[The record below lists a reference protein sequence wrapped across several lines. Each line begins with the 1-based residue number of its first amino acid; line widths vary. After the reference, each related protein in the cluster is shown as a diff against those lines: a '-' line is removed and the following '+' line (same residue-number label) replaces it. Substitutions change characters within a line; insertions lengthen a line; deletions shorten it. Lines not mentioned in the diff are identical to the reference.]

1 MKQNYSLLFWLNT
14 SRMQLEKAAIYC
26 RITVNGKRAELSVK
40 RFIEPSKWIKT
51 AGMVKGSSEE
61 ARIINNQLDIIRTS
75 IYRIYVEQTSLGKFI
90 TSDLLKNEFLG
101 NTEKEKTFLEAFKY
115 HNDQMKELIGVDV
128 VKSTHTKFETVYKK
142 CSDFLKKR
150 IKRSD
155 VYLKELDYKFIT
167 DFEHYLKTEGIAHN
181 TAMKYIRNVK
191 KVINQT
197 VLNGWL
203 PRNPFA
209 QFKCSTHA
217 VIREIL
223 DEAELSALYSKE
235 FKQERL
241 EEVRDVF
248 LFCCFTGYAFI
259 DVFKLKQSDVAKG
272 IDGDCWIFT
281 RRTKTNT
288 VSNVPLLPQAE
299 EIVNKYKDHPKCVQS
314 GKLLPV
320 NSNQKMNAYLKEIA
334 TLCNINK
341 ELTMHIARHTFAT
354 TVTLSNGV
362 PIESVSKMLGHK
374 KLATT
379 QIYAKVLEHK
389 VSEDMQQ
396 LKQKFTLKRVEK
408 TGTF

>member
-1 MKQNYSLLFWLNT
+1 
-14 SRMQLEKAAIYC
+14 
-26 RITVNGKRAELSVK
+26 
-40 RFIEPSKWIKT
+40 
-51 AGMVKGSSEE
+51 
-61 ARIINNQLDIIRTS
+61 
-75 IYRIYVEQTSLGKFI
+75 
-90 TSDLLKNEFLG
+90 
-101 NTEKEKTFLEAFKY
+101 
-115 HNDQMKELIGVDV
+115 
-128 VKSTHTKFETVYKK
+128 
-142 CSDFLKKR
+142 
-150 IKRSD
+150 
-155 VYLKELDYKFIT
+155 
-167 DFEHYLKTEGIAHN
+167 
-181 TAMKYIRNVK
+181 MKYIRNVK

-197 VLNGWL
+197 VLNDWL

-223 DEAELSALYSKE
+223 DEAELSTLYNKE
-235 FKQERL
+235 FQHERL
-241 EEVRDVF
+241 AEVRDIF

-259 DVFKLKQSDVAKG
+259 DVFKLKRTDVAKG

-299 EIVNKYKDHPKCVQS
+299 EIVRKYENHPKCVQS
-314 GKLLPV
+314 DKLLPV

-334 TLCNINK
+334 VMCGINK

-389 VSEDMQQ
+389 VSEDMQK
-396 LKQKFTLKRVEK
+396 LKQKFTLKRVED
-408 TGTF
+408 TGTY

>member
-101 NTEKEKTFLEAFKY
+101 NTQKEKTFLEAFKY

-259 DVFKLKQSDVAKG
+259 DVFKLKQTDVAKG

-389 VSEDMQQ
+389 VSEDMQH
-396 LKQKFTLKRVEK
+396 LKKKFKLIRVEA
-408 TGTF
+408 TGTH